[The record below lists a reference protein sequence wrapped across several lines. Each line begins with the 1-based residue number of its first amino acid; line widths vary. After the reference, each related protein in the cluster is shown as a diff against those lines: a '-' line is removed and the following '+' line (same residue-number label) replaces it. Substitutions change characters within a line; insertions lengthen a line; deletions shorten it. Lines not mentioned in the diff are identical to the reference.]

1 MPHHHKTKLS
11 PAAQARTKTQLQSLQ
26 TLYQWQPKA
35 EQHCAYRWDGTA
47 AGGAHGGCWVRVKQ
61 FTNGTLYVEAAEAKD
76 LTTLLQALGLEA
88 APTPALATG
97 ESSAPPTGTAGLV
110 PPYVGCDESGKGDYF
125 GPLVA
130 ACVWVTPTTAQQ
142 LQALGVADCK
152 TLTNAKVQA
161 LGPAILQVV
170 GPHALALVELPPAQ
184 YNTVYAQFVQRGKKL
199 NALLA
204 HVHASALAALCQK
217 LANEGGEAS
226 PTFPPTFPLTV
237 LVDQFANPSVM
248 HTALQACQL
257 GSGHLRLLQ
266 QPKAEA
272 FIAVAAASI
281 IARHRFLQR
290 MEELSA
296 QAGLNLPLGASEAVL
311 RAARQLHRQVGSE
324 GLQRY
329 VKWHFKS
336 TQSVVPY

>member
-1 MPHHHKTKLS
+1 MPHHHKAKLS
-11 PAAQARTKTQLQSLQ
+11 PSAQARTKTQPQGS
-26 TLYQWQPKA
+26 
-35 EQHCAYRWDGTA
+35 
-47 AGGAHGGCWVRVKQ
+47 WVRVKQ
-61 FTNGTLYVEAAEAKD
+61 FTNGTLYVETAEAKD
-76 LTTLLQALGLEA
+76 LATLLQALCLES

-97 ESSAPPTGTAGLV
+97 AEPSSTPTSTATLA

-130 ACVWVTPTTAQQ
+130 ACVWVTPTTASQ

-184 YNTVYAQFVQRGKKL
+184 YNSVYAQFVQRGKKL

-204 HVHASALAALCQK
+204 HVHASALAALLQK
-217 LANEGGEAS
+217 LAQQAE
-226 PTFPPTFPLTV
+226 PPPLPLTV
-237 LVDQFANPSVM
+237 LVDQFASNPQVM
-248 HTALQACQL
+248 QGALSACHLGKAQL
-257 GSGHLRLLQ
+257 HLVQ
-266 QPKAEA
+266 QTKAEA

-324 GLQRY
+324 GLQQY